1 MRGTLALQ
9 GGEEVRKALNPHYIF
24 LFRMSSILGSLG
36 GVQGVV
42 KLALGA
48 ALILGGLV
56 LIFANVVGF
65 IEGALGLIVLLLGLY
80 LVGLLKV

>member
-1 MRGTLALQ
+1 
-9 GGEEVRKALNPHYIF
+9 
-24 LFRMSSILGSLG
+24 MSSILGLLG